1 MRGSG
6 ISGTLPSVIIA
17 IGLAIALIVL
27 GYNIGYQVGHV
38 LGEDIT
44 MMIMEENK

>member
-6 ISGTLPSVIIA
+6 IFGTLPSVIIA

-27 GYNIGYQVGHV
+27 GYNIGYQIGHV

-44 MMIMEENK
+44 MIIMEENE